1 MVEETSEVKAE
12 QTEQTKQA
20 EQTEQPAT
28 KSDDNILYVGLD
40 LGTSQS
46 AIATSSGILLNTA
59 SVVGWPKD
67 LISYKLHKK
76 TVLFGDEC
84 LRNRMSVNMF
94 FPFEK
99 GVIPKKAPDSD
110 EEGTPG
116 KKSEAPGEFIK
127 HMISLAN
134 PKPNQKVYVVAG
146 APAEATGNDKKA
158 IVDAIGGLADSVLVV
173 SQPFLVA
180 YGLGI
185 YGFSLIVDIG
195 AGTLDICRMH
205 GTLPNDSDQ
214 KTSFKAGN
222 YIDEMLLDMLKAK
235 FANAQITPAMA
246 KQFKEQYAFV
256 GDKHEQISIEILI
269 KGKPTRCDIT
279 NEVKASCESIVPD
292 IISTLKSLV
301 ISFDPEF
308 QEALRNNIILSGCV
322 SRMAGIDQEIIKGL
336 SELGGANVSVVED
349 PVFAGA
355 MGALNLG
362 KDMPKSEWQAM

>member
-12 QTEQTKQA
+12 QTEK
-20 EQTEQPAT
+20 TEKTVT
-28 KSDDNILYVGLD
+28 KSDVDILYVGLD

-46 AIATSSGILLNTA
+46 AIATSSGVLLNTA

-76 TVLFGDEC
+76 AVLFGDEC
-84 LRNRMSVNMF
+84 LKNRMSVDMY

-99 GVIPKKAPDSD
+99 GVIPKKASGSIED
-110 EEGTPG
+110 GTPG

-134 PKPNQKVYVVAG
+134 PKPNQKVYVVVG
-146 APAEATGNDKKA
+146 TPAEATGNDKKA
-158 IVDAIGGLADSVLVV
+158 IVDAVGGLADSVLVV

-180 YGLGI
+180 YGLGV

-205 GTLPNDSDQ
+205 GTMPNDSDQ

-222 YIDEMLLDMLKAK
+222 YIDEMLLDMLRAK
-235 FANAQITPAMA
+235 FPNGQITPAMA
-246 KQFKEQYAFV
+246 KQFKEQYAFA

-279 NEVKASCESIVPD
+279 NEIKASCESIIPD
-292 IISTLKSLV
+292 IISTLKRLV
-301 ISFDPEF
+301 VSFDPEF
-308 QEALRNNIILSGCV
+308 QEALRNNILLAGCV
-322 SRMAGIDQEIIKGL
+322 SRMAGLDQEIIKGL

-362 KDMPKSEWQAM
+362 KDMPKEEWQAM